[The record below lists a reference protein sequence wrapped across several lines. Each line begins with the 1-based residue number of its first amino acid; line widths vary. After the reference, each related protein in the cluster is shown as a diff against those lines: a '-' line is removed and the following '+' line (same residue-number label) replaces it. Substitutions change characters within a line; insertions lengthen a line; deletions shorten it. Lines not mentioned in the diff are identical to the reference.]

1 MSNLISDVNVIK
13 AMIEKGVTVCPDNVD
28 PNTFNV
34 LITAYGPK
42 SSVVEDCPF
51 DVVTPAG
58 QNNALVAQPS
68 APTTGLTMPAN
79 GESFDLD
86 DFEKSGSN
94 VDGWLSVAAG
104 VYKFA
109 GQAIKMPDDGIKCV
123 LHGEATKIA
132 QGIRCT
138 NPRDPSD
145 YQYHKSYNGR
155 TTSDGLNW
163 ADVVANCQRINDK
176 AYVYFLAEM
185 ELTTEDPIMDVTG
198 KKIVAEAGTRVGFGN
213 APTGGKYVKDFNN
226 ELKAEGKTI
235 KSPDVPCV
243 LKPMLVQPRNGNP
256 YPIIVIE
263 KR

>member
-13 AMIEKGVTVCPDNVD
+13 AMIEKGATVCPENVD
-28 PNTFNV
+28 PTTFNV
-34 LITAYGPK
+34 LITAYGSK
-42 SSVVEDCPF
+42 ASAVEDCPF

-58 QNNALVAQPS
+58 QSNALVAQSS
-68 APTTGLTMPAN
+68 APSTNLAMPAN
-79 GESFDLD
+79 GESFSLD
-86 DFEKSGSN
+86 DFENSGSN

-109 GQAIKMPDDGIKCV
+109 GNPISMPQSGIKCV

-145 YQYHKSYNGR
+145 YQYHKTYNGR

-163 ADVVANCQRINDK
+163 ADVVSKCQKINDK
-176 AYVYFLAEM
+176 AYVYFLAEL
-185 ELTTEDPIMDVTG
+185 ELTTVDPIMDVSG
-198 KKIVAEAGTRVGFGN
+198 KKIVAEAGTRIGFGN
-213 APTGGKYVKDFNN
+213 APTGGKYVKAFNN

-235 KSPDVPCV
+235 MSPDVPCV

-256 YPIIVIE
+256 YPIITIE